1 MRIFSTI
8 SLAAGFISIALLS
21 SCEKETAPENPSKEN
36 EKKAVQ
42 FKEKVTK
49 KGFVVTEFYADK
61 PIDYVTTD
69 NEITLETDLNKYIFP
84 HLKDDINIL
93 RNDGVLEIHQNAVKK
108 PGNDSTVLYRNWNIF
123 SNRAGVYFEFVD
135 ENYNPRRYKMS
146 EFNDQYFIL
155 YLDWPV
161 DNAKIFSKFE
171 YKVDL

>member
-49 KGFVVTEFYADK
+49 KGFVVTEFYSDK

-69 NEITLETDLNKYIFP
+69 SEIVLETDLNKYIFP
-84 HLKDDINIL
+84 YLKDDIIL
-93 RNDGVLEIHQNAVKK
+93 LKAGDILEIHQRDIMK
-108 PGNDSTVLYRNWNIF
+108 PGTDSTILLRNWSIQ
-123 SNRAGVYFEFVD
+123 SNKNGVFFNFVD
-135 ENYNPRRYKMS
+135 EFYNPRKYKLV
-146 EFNDQYFIL
+146 EFNEEYFL
-155 YLDWPV
+155 MYVDWPV
-161 DNAKIFSKFE
+161 DGAKLYSKF
-171 YKVDL
+171 